1 MKQKREILILNEGQ
15 TANTISEEEFIG
27 LATNPKKGV
36 RRQRI
41 QTKDGKEMYVVFDRD
56 YIFDRRQDLVEK
68 YKLLI
73 DENAKVKN
81 EDDEEEEEFF

>member
-36 RRQRI
+36 RQRI
-41 QTKDGKEMYVVFDRD
+41 HTKDGKEIYVVFDRD

-73 DENAKVKN
+73 DENVKVKN